1 MNKMMSEAE
10 FCELA
15 GQYDYV
21 PVHVLLPG
29 DRETPI
35 SLYEK
40 LVGDGQGFLLE
51 SAEANRTFGRYSFLG
66 FHPEWRLT
74 GRAKETVV
82 ETQQGEEILAL
93 PPLEALREV
102 LGRCRVPDIAGLPP
116 LRGGFVGYLAFEG
129 VTTWE
134 RVRGMNVPDDMVLLE
149 AFFCR
154 DMAVLDHL
162 THSVALITWS
172 RGGSE
177 LAEAYEQACSR
188 LETMQAALNAPG
200 KELQQTLPGVALTRE
215 AKAETFLEGV
225 RKVKEHIVA
234 GDTFQTVLSLPFHR
248 PQRCHPFQLYRRLR
262 RVNPSPYMF
271 YLQFG
276 RKQLVGASPE
286 MLVRVEDDR
295 VSTYPIAGTRRRG
308 ADRRE
313 DAALEAELVADPK
326 ERAEHAMLVD
336 LGRNDLGRVSTPG
349 TVEVTRLM
357 QVEYFSHVMHM
368 VSEVQGKLAADKD
381 AIAAL
386 QACFPAGTVSGA
398 PTVRAMEIIAELE
411 EEPRGV
417 YAGAVGYFD
426 FRGSMDT
433 CIAIRTMVV
442 EDGIVTVRAGAGL
455 VADSTPEGELEE
467 VRHKAEALLR
477 VLREVERDVD
487 AD

>member
-1 MNKMMSEAE
+1 MKAVMSEAE

-15 GQYDYV
+15 ARFDYV
-21 PVHVLLPG
+21 PVHVQLPG

-74 GRAKETVV
+74 AYAQETRLRSAA
-82 ETQQGEEILAL
+82 GEEILHL
-93 PPLEALREV
+93 PPLEALRQV
-102 LGRCRVPDIAGLPP
+102 LGRCRVPEVPGLPP
-116 LRGGFVGYLAFEG
+116 LGGGLVGYIGFEA
-129 VTTWE
+129 VSTWE
-134 RVRGMNVPDDMVLLE
+134 RVRGMQVAPDTVLSE

-162 THSVALITWS
+162 THSVVLITWS
-172 RGGSE
+172 AGGE
-177 LAEAYEQACSR
+177 GAPQAYAAACGRLAAME
-188 LETMQAALNAPG
+188 AALERPG
-200 KELQQTLPGVALTRE
+200 RELKCFVPGRPVTQE
-215 AKAETFLEGV
+215 AKAEAFLAGV

-248 PQRCHPFQLYRRLR
+248 PLRCHPFQLYRRLR

-271 YLQFG
+271 YLQLG
-276 RKQLVGASPE
+276 GKQLVGASPE
-286 MLVRVEDDR
+286 MLVRVEEDVVR
-295 VSTYPIAGTRRRG
+295 TYPIAGTRRRG
-308 ADRRE
+308 ADRSE
-313 DAALEAELVADPK
+313 DARLEAELLADPK
-326 ERAEHAMLVD
+326 ERAEHSMLVD
-336 LGRNDLGRVSTPG
+336 LGRNDLGRVSRPG

-357 QVEYFSHVMHM
+357 EVERFSHVMHM
-368 VSEVQGKLAADKD
+368 VSEVRGQLAQDKD
-381 AIAAL
+381 AVAAL

-398 PTVRAMEIIAELE
+398 PKVRAMEIIAELE

-442 EDGIVTVRAGAGL
+442 EDGCVTVRAGAGL

-477 VLREVERDVD
+477 VLREVEHDVD